1 VLRARPTPRSRRFRG
16 PPSAF
21 TTGSSGFSP
30 GIPRGQPCNRHCEGS
45 IPIRGAVGTVDQ
57 IDERYGEHRVVVVF
71 PGIRVP
77 PFGTA
82 WCDAFAES
90 ELEPIDG

>member
-1 VLRARPTPRSRRFRG
+1 M
-16 PPSAF
+16 
-21 TTGSSGFSP
+21 
-30 GIPRGQPCNRHCEGS
+30 
-45 IPIRGAVGTVDQ
+45 DQ